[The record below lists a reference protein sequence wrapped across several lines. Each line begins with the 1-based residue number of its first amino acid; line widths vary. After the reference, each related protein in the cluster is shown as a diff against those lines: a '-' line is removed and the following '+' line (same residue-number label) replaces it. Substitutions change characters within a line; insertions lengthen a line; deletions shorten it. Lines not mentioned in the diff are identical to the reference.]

1 MEIRMR
7 VAEAGTLVADFFR
20 RPSPPG
26 DPELAVIEA
35 ALFVEQTFGLGLS
48 DDDISAV
55 SLGSPEAV
63 LLTISRKAGAD

>member
-1 MEIRMR
+1 MR
-7 VAEAGTLVADFFR
+7 VAEAETLVADFFN
-20 RPSPPG
+20 RPTPPG
-26 DPELAVIEA
+26 DPELAVVEA

-48 DDDISAV
+48 DGEISAE